1 MGLNRKVV
9 TTMSLATGTVVA
21 NNYYAQPLEATLAR
35 EFHAPS
41 SSIGLIITVIQIG
54 YALGL
59 ATLVPLGDLLERRKL
74 LVGMLSV
81 TTLSLVVV
89 AAAPTLPVLAV
100 AAAVMG
106 LTTVA
111 AQVLVPFAAHLAPE
125 GRSGAVISTVMSG
138 LLIGILASRTL
149 AGVIA
154 QVAGWRTVFALGAVL
169 TALMTV
175 ALWRQLPTLEPVT
188 KMRYSKLLGSV
199 LTLIREEPVLRRRMI
214 YGALTYASF
223 GAFWATVG
231 FLLARPPY
239 GWSDGEIGAFA
250 LLGVAGAISARFAG
264 RLADRGLAPVIT
276 GFFLLATSGSYVFLW
291 LGGHSTWALG
301 IGVVLFDLGVQGAH
315 ICNQSL
321 VYALRP
327 EARSRLNTAY
337 MTAYFIAGAAGS
349 GIATTLY
356 AGYGWSAVCLLG
368 GGVPT
373 VGLLLWI
380 VEMLRRRSQ
389 RSGDPAAQN
398 VPQTAG
404 A

>member
-1 MGLNRKVV
+1 
-9 TTMSLATGTVVA
+9 MSLATGTVVA

-35 EFHAPS
+35 AFHAPS
-41 SSIGLIITVIQIG
+41 ASVGLVITVIQIG
-54 YALGL
+54 YAVGL

-74 LVGMLSV
+74 LVGLLAV
-81 TTLSLVVV
+81 TALSLVVI
-89 AAAPTLPVLAV
+89 AAAPSLPVLAV

-149 AGVIA
+149 AGVVA
-154 QVAGWRTVFALGAVL
+154 QVAGWRSVFGIGAVL
-169 TALMTV
+169 TALIAV
-175 ALWRQLPTLEPVT
+175 ALWRQLPALEPVT
-188 KMRYSKLLGSV
+188 RMRYSKLLGSV
-199 LTLIREEPVLRRRMI
+199 LTLIREEPVLRRRMA
-214 YGALTYASF
+214 YGAVTYSSF

-239 GWSDGEIGAFA
+239 NWSEGEIGAFA
-250 LLGVAGAISARFAG
+250 LLGVAGAVSARFAG
-264 RLADRGLAPVIT
+264 RLADRGLAPVAT
-276 GFFLLATSGSYVFLW
+276 GAFLLATAGSYVFLA
-291 LGGHSTWALG
+291 LGADSVWALG

-349 GIATTLY
+349 GLATALY
-356 AGYGWSAVCLLG
+356 AGWGWNGVCALG
-368 GGVPT
+368 GGVPA
-373 VGLLLWI
+373 VGLLLWV
-380 VEMLRRRSQ
+380 VEMLRHRPR
-389 RSGDPAAQN
+389 GDRTPEPQDAPQPASA
-398 VPQTAG
+398 
-404 A
+404 